1 MPLLQHLL
9 RSPQTYLL
17 LVGLGL
23 GYGGLL
29 HWQGTRP
36 VVWVCGGAIALITL
50 AAWIWQNRPQPQ
62 LEGATDNLLDPVVF
76 RERLKIVERQLPNAA
91 QPEWTQAQSWALQIQ
106 QSAESIAQRE
116 PSLTPD
122 LLEALHTVLDL
133 SGQVAGA
140 LQVTQKI
147 QTESYR
153 QLAQEQ
159 LAKSSDRLRETW
171 TQMQQLQDQL
181 ALSALEQQA
190 AQTEPLPAQLRLLIT
205 HNKTTLQTSDH
216 PPAL

>member
-1 MPLLQHLL
+1 M
-9 RSPQTYLL
+9 R
-17 LVGLGL
+17 
-23 GYGGLL
+23 
-29 HWQGTRP
+29 WQGTRP
-36 VVWVCGGAIALITL
+36 IVWIMGGAIALITL
-50 AAWIWQNRPQPQ
+50 AAWVWQNRPQPQ
-62 LEGATDNLLDPVVF
+62 PEGAADNLLDSVIF
-76 RERLKIVERQLPNAA
+76 RERLKGVERQLPDAS
-91 QPEWTQAQSWALQIQ
+91 QPEWTQAQTWALQIQ
-106 QSAESIAQRE
+106 QSAEGIAQRE

-133 SGQVAGA
+133 AGQVAGA

-147 QTESYR
+147 QTEAYR

-159 LAKSSDRLRETW
+159 LTKSSDRLRETW

-205 HNKTTLQTSDH
+205 NNKTTLHSDH